1 MINWSIKMPDK
12 KFLEGNR
19 IKKTA
24 RKEQDAKEMRM
35 SSRYMEKITRPK
47 SDNHPNNE
55 SKNADQE

>member
-1 MINWSIKMPDK
+1 MPDK